1 MRFLLINQPMF
12 NRGDEATH
20 KALVYALLQH
30 FPDCSIEVLFTGRPQ
45 EAVDECRVDDHRLTY
60 TNLPVTDRYLSV
72 YLKRLVWHTRFM
84 WLFNPVARDIAR
96 RCRKADWIISSPG
109 DKSLGARYD
118 WDHLFFVSI
127 AEYAGRRVA
136 YYGRSIGPFPE
147 DSSGHRHFNYLSR
160 KALRKADFVS
170 LRDPESCRIADAL
183 GVGYERTLDISF
195 LYTPIVQLPQ
205 DLADAIGEGEYIVL
219 VPNYLIPNAMDFEG
233 RSTPYQVKLF
243 FTELARRI
251 LEQFPQFRIVM
262 LPQLFCGRDYAST
275 DLAFFRDI
283 ASEVADDRVVVLP
296 DTLPSECHQA
306 VIAGSKCV
314 VGARYHSI
322 VFAINNDVPFVT
334 LNYENRILGM
344 LEALGKQDRVV
355 DITLALEPPRGRK
368 PLAEARVGETDASAL
383 TFEAE
388 VAIARILDRMKRL
401 VPDPEAHRKAKE
413 VTARCFDR
421 FAEAVK
427 ASAKSRLRHGREGK

>member
-45 EAVDECRVDDHRLTY
+45 EAVDECRVDDPRLTY

-170 LRDPESCRIADAL
+170 LRDPESCRIADAF

-388 VAIARILDRMKRL
+388 VAIARILDRMQRL

>member
-1 MRFLLINQPMF
+1 M
-12 NRGDEATH
+12 
-20 KALVYALLQH
+20 
-30 FPDCSIEVLFTGRPQ
+30 
-45 EAVDECRVDDHRLTY
+45 
-60 TNLPVTDRYLSV
+60 DRQ
-72 YLKRLVWHTRFM
+72 
-84 WLFNPVARDIAR
+84 
-96 RCRKADWIISSPG
+96 G
-109 DKSLGARYD
+109 
-118 WDHLFFVSI
+118 
-127 AEYAGRRVA
+127 
-136 YYGRSIGPFPE
+136 
-147 DSSGHRHFNYLSR
+147 
-160 KALRKADFVS
+160 
-170 LRDPESCRIADAL
+170 
-183 GVGYERTLDISF
+183 
-195 LYTPIVQLPQ
+195 
-205 DLADAIGEGEYIVL
+205 
-219 VPNYLIPNAMDFEG
+219 
-233 RSTPYQVKLF
+233 
-243 FTELARRI
+243 
-251 LEQFPQFRIVM
+251 
-262 LPQLFCGRDYAST
+262 
-275 DLAFFRDI
+275 
-283 ASEVADDRVVVLP
+283 
-296 DTLPSECHQA
+296 HQA

-388 VAIARILDRMKRL
+388 VAIARILDRMQRL